1 MTAQRR
7 YENFFRGTG
16 RDRDPQIAYDSLE
29 SQALNIVRESI
40 VAHALS
46 MRRTLSPAD
55 LDRMLSAAQSQ
66 LRGMSPEDL
75 RGISPSSAVLKTI
88 TDASFAAAPV
98 ADPQTRAALI
108 AATANDP
115 AAGTEPGNTYAARM
129 LRLDI
134 ERAQRAASSNR
145 YEGMSGSDRL
155 SQGDLQNIAAARS
168 LARDLGMSWAANNQE
183 LLRLGPSAIKT
194 LHEAGVQRERFE
206 RMTGGRVGFR
216 AGTAVDIAA
225 FAKRH
230 NLTPEQTNG
239 LYDRINNGVETI
251 SGGNR
256 AIQRELDEATRRYVT
271 TPDSPESRRALEDAY
286 RRHADTPEKRRAAED
301 VTRAL
306 IAPTRQR
313 DAAAIANLRT
323 EERTEADRQA
333 ALDGLDGPAPAAPVK
348 HAEAPTGDQPQPSKV
363 AVAPPVVQTAAIAD
377 DKKPGAKAPAA
388 PKV

>member
-7 YENFFRGTG
+7 YENFFRGTS
-16 RDRDPQIAYDSLE
+16 RDRDPPIAYDALE

-40 VAHALS
+40 IAHASSL
-46 MRRTLSPAD
+46 RRTLSPAD
-55 LDRMLSAAQSQ
+55 FDRMLSAAQSQ

-88 TDASFAAAPV
+88 TDASLAAVPV
-98 ADPQTRAALI
+98 ADPRTQAALI

-115 AAGTEPGNTYAARM
+115 ATGTESGSALSARM
-129 LRLDI
+129 LRMDI
-134 ERAQRAASSNR
+134 ERAERAASSNR

-323 EERTEADRQA
+323 EQRTEADRQA

>member
-194 LHEAGVQRERFE
+194 LHEAGVQRARFE

>member
-183 LLRLGPSAIKT
+183 LLRLGPCAIKT
-194 LHEAGVQRERFE
+194 LHEAGVQRARFE